1 MNTHSGFTV
10 RPILATRIAAT
21 ACGAALALLVVS
33 SALAGDAAKEV
44 KTAAQHAELA
54 AASDNLA
61 GVYMHLHHTLNC
73 LVGPDGVSFDA
84 DAMNPCESMGNG
96 AIPDSADDTAKQA
109 LQEAVREAESGLSSQ
124 DLASAQQAARNTS
137 EMLQAHDM

>member
-54 AASDNLA
+54 AASD
-61 GVYMHLHHTLNC
+61 C
-73 LVGPDGVSFDA
+73 LRR
-84 DAMNPCESMGNG
+84 
-96 AIPDSADDTAKQA
+96 AKQP
-109 LQEAVREAESGLSSQ
+109 LE
-124 DLASAQQAARNTS
+124 ASAAGMFLAIGTMSLRREQPRLRRQPLRNAMRAVLRQWHAGAPLGRNHS
-137 EMLQAHDM
+137 SRSG